1 ALVNRGLLHYKDNN
15 FGQAIKDDTR
25 ALEIAATGIKPMIL
39 VNRANAF
46 MQAGQLNEALAD
58 LNEAVSVDPNYKR
71 AYQSRAAVY
80 QKLGQDA
87 KARED
92 LAR

>member
-1 ALVNRGLLHYKDNN
+1 MPLCRP
-15 FGQAIKDDTR
+15 
-25 ALEIAATGIKPMIL
+25 E
-39 VNRANAF
+39 
-46 MQAGQLNEALAD
+46 QLNEALAD
-58 LNEAVSVDPNYKR
+58 LNEAVSVDRNYKR
-71 AYQSRAAVY
+71 AYQSRAAVF